1 MHLAAI
7 ENKIDVLTVL
17 LEQDQSLDY
26 FISTT
31 TDAAPLLCIA
41 ASQGN
46 VGVARELLRHCPDPP
61 YCDATGSTCLH
72 VAVSFGQADFV
83 RFVVRS
89 PQLEHLVNLPDNN
102 GETALQL
109 AARINDTNMV
119 ALLRFHLN
127 SSINAE
133 PFTSVRD
140 AGPTP
145 GSSSMWSCTHVAEMR
160 HLYLNVP
167 AVLVGTT
174 PQGPQGNT
182 CLHIAAIHGHEV
194 FCKEAEALKPSL
206 LAAVNS
212 DGETPLLAAVAS
224 GRVSVASALLRCCRD
239 HQLSE
244 TILKQDK
251 QGHNALHHAIRCGH
265 RELALELIEAEPALS
280 HAVNQYGESPMFI
293 AVMRNCEDVVDKLLQ
308 IPDSAHG
315 GAYGCNALHAAV
327 KNGNSAVVE
336 KIVEARPGLAREED
350 KSVCTPT
357 MLAVLWG
364 KIDVVSVL
372 LEHDRSLGY
381 LLCTAGNP
389 LLVCAAFRGHVGV
402 ARELLKHCPDAPY
415 CKPNGWTCLHEAVVQ
430 QHQDF
435 CPGLAAASQT
445 H

>member
-17 LEQDQSLDY
+17 LEQDQSLGY

-61 YCDATGSTCLH
+61 YCDAAGSTCLH

-89 PQLEHLVNLPDNN
+89 PQLEHLVNLPDNK

-119 ALLRFHLN
+119 AVLRFHLN

-133 PFTSVRD
+133 PFTSVRMVYPYISVSVCIISAD
-140 AGPTP
+140 RAVRPQVMPDRLLEAAVCG
-145 GSSSMWSCTHVAEMR
+145 HVAEMR

-167 AVLVGTT
+167 GVLVGTT
-174 PQGPQGNT
+174 PQGNT

-194 FCKEAEALKPSL
+194 FCKEAQALKPPL

-212 DGETPLLAAVAS
+212 DGETPLLAAVAG

-239 HQLSE
+239 RQLIG
-244 TILKQDK
+244 TIQKQDK
-251 QGHNALHHAIRCGH
+251 TGSNVLHHAIRSGH

-315 GAYGCNALHAAV
+315 GAHGCNALHAAV
-327 KNGNSAVVE
+327 KNRNSGVTNVFLFSFFTN
-336 KIVEARPGLAREED
+336 KIKL
-350 KSVCTPT
+350 
-357 MLAVLWG
+357 M
-364 KIDVVSVL
+364 
-372 LEHDRSLGY
+372 
-381 LLCTAGNP
+381 
-389 LLVCAAFRGHVGV
+389 
-402 ARELLKHCPDAPY
+402 
-415 CKPNGWTCLHEAVVQ
+415 
-430 QHQDF
+430 
-435 CPGLAAASQT
+435 
-445 H
+445 